1 MQSALEGNGLAAQIL
16 HRKNIGTDHG
26 GLALFPGMQ
35 GADER
40 VKFAHLLPF
49 LGSVE
54 LHQVVFGLHAFH
66 GLAFIFSVDIHQHH
80 ILILRQAAFRHI
92 FQARH
97 GTENAAGNLLQFG
110 RRHFGVFHFNFQ
122 RGEVFRQPDVVGQ
135 NLKTERKGEIL
146 VARSLRGIA
155 LKPDTGHGMQLFLVQ
170 NLRDGVVHQ
179 RIGGPGVN
187 FIAKALF
194 QHLGGHLALAE
205 AGQGQIRSEAADS
218 LVDGAGCVSRG
229 DGDRDFALDGRNI
242 FYAVFHSW
250 DNSFIRPGTPPP
262 RKVF

>member
-1 MQSALEGNGLAAQIL
+1 MPGLHHPFFLHAFQRPGGGLPIHALPHHVIMRGGEIFIKIGVHQAFGQRKVLAVQQPFQQLLLGGGTHGADLVVRSLIGNGLAQGFRIGEPRLPGNFIIQFGQDFAADLVQSALEGNGLAAQIL

-97 GTENAAGNLLQFG
+97 GTGE
-110 RRHFGVFHFNFQ
+110 
-122 RGEVFRQPDVVGQ
+122 RG
-135 NLKTERKGEIL
+135 
-146 VARSLRGIA
+146 
-155 LKPDTGHGMQLFLVQ
+155 
-170 NLRDGVVHQ
+170 
-179 RIGGPGVN
+179 
-187 FIAKALF
+187 
-194 QHLGGHLALAE
+194 
-205 AGQGQIRSEAADS
+205 
-218 LVDGAGCVSRG
+218 
-229 DGDRDFALDGRNI
+229 
-242 FYAVFHSW
+242 W
-250 DNSFIRPGTPPP
+250 
-262 RKVF
+262 